1 MKNMLNKIEIELNT
15 FTHTHTNKCIK
26 WHWSESFESF
36 IHNRT
41 FNVLFCFSTNTRK
54 WFAQELLQFYYQFT
68 TYLKKNW
75 FYILR
80 INVSCFN
87 NISIT
92 FCCFEIR
99 KKERQL
105 NILPKWCFI
114 EVCFCWITILY
125 LQYPI
130 HNLLLLLPSLLSK
143 DIISSSLLL
152 IFFSTQVEQMLPY
165 KSWVVEIVF
174 NKKKH
179 DNNEIDNFQKG
190 NIYSQYVLCM
200 FANLI

>member
-92 FCCFEIR
+92 FCCYEV
-99 KKERQL
+99 KKERTSTKYTSEMLYRSVFLL
-105 NILPKWCFI
+105 NHNSLS
-114 EVCFCWITILY
+114 
-125 LQYPI
+125 PI
-130 HNLLLLLPSLLSK
+130 SNS
-143 DIISSSLLL
+143 
-152 IFFSTQVEQMLPY
+152 
-165 KSWVVEIVF
+165 
-174 NKKKH
+174 
-179 DNNEIDNFQKG
+179 
-190 NIYSQYVLCM
+190 
-200 FANLI
+200 